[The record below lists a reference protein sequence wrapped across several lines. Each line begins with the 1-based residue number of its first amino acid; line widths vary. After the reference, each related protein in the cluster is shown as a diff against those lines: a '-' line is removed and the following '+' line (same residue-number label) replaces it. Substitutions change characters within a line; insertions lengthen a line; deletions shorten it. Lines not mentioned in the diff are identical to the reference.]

1 MHMDMESRRT
11 VRLSGELIAVNRP
24 PARCEDVI
32 FVTSSLHMSMESSF
46 ETQFK
51 VVLLKTDPEHHF
63 PDPHSFKLSNRTDNL
78 NRTEAVTDTTQIFH
92 LRRSCFHSRSRKWN
106 KLELLRKFHNLPKLI
121 FLNIKVVVSNT
132 HEFHPK
138 LKTRNRQL
146 SRYIKLIFSESP

>member
-51 VVLLKTDPEHHF
+51 TDPEHHF

-78 NRTEAVTDTTQIFH
+78 
-92 LRRSCFHSRSRKWN
+92 
-106 KLELLRKFHNLPKLI
+106 KL
-121 FLNIKVVVSNT
+121 
-132 HEFHPK
+132 
-138 LKTRNRQL
+138 
-146 SRYIKLIFSESP
+146 